1 MIMIMIL
8 LMNKLNMISI
18 EGLKNLKTKLKGG
31 IHLKMV
37 RLNMYRVKRPSVLVV
52 LLQGISEGATDE
64 RARLARQAETSQK

>member
-18 EGLKNLKTKLKGG
+18 EGLKNLKTKFRGG

-37 RLNMYRVKRPSVLVV
+37 RFKMYPVKKRKALVA

-64 RARLARQAETSQK
+64 IARVA